1 MAAKKKPVQPTT
13 AGPEVIVPADTPKAP
28 GKCNAVTGTHS
39 IDGVP
44 HERRCDEVLQEGNE
58 GTLKG
63 KPACRTHNWRNF
75 VEKARRKTQSEK
87 ALEQLVGAPEVTLDP
102 TVTGTTSDK
111 MIGSII
117 GRNPVPARSSSDVD
131 PRPSSEL
138 AERGIGGTI
147 ENPVPAAVQAHNEAI
162 AAPTH
167 SVDYIGST
175 GGSNGV
181 PGTNPG
187 RINSQTST
195 LADYKHWAAANGHHV
210 HFADESCSAVDP
222 VTGRNACD
230 MLRPATSYGLYQ
242 DRRHPFVKKLLGVGA
257 EHPMLDEPRNLVI
270 HTDHRTPEQRDF
282 NSPSYIDPMH
292 SSERIQLLSTS
303 TIPWFAQTGSMS
315 SGTRSV
321 GSGLSDAMT
330 RTDQAPRPLRAN
342 TRGAV
347 GARALPDTPTI
358 DIPEATDG
366 ITPGKIA
373 SVHPG
378 LLMRQAHGM
387 KAHVGRPQIDC
398 PTCVEDSHK
407 EDHGW
412 GMHAL
417 ESQQGCPLC

>member
-1 MAAKKKPVQPTT
+1 MAARKKPVQPTT
-13 AGPEVIVPADTPKAP
+13 AGPEVIVPVDTPKAA
-28 GKCNAVTGTHS
+28 GKCNIVTS
-39 IDGVP
+39 RIDINGVP
-44 HERRCDEVLQEGNE
+44 HHRRCDEVLQEGNY
-58 GTLKG
+58 GSLKG
-63 KPACRTHNWRNF
+63 KPACPTHEWRNF
-75 VEKARRKTQSEK
+75 GGTPRQKTQSEK
-87 ALEQLVGAPEVTLDP
+87 AFEQLVVNP
-102 TVTGTTSDK
+102 TISGTHSK
-111 MIGSII
+111 PII
-117 GRNPVPARSSSDVD
+117 DAIVGRELIPPRDSSYVE

-138 AERGIGGTI
+138 AETGLGGTI
-147 ENPVPAAVQAHNEAI
+147 KNPVPAAVQAHNEEV

-175 GGSNGV
+175 GGGKGV
-181 PGTNPG
+181 PGPNPG

-195 LADYKHWAAANGHHV
+195 LADYKHWAATNGHHV

-230 MLRPATSYGLYQ
+230 MLRPATSYGLYR

-257 EHPMLDEPRNLVI
+257 EYPMLDEPRNLVI

-282 NSPSYIDPMH
+282 NHPSYIDPIH

-330 RTDQAPRPLRAN
+330 RTDQPPRQLRAN
-342 TRGAV
+342 ARGAK

-358 DIPEATDG
+358 YIPPVTDG
-366 ITPGKIA
+366 ESTGFVPGKNA
-373 SVHPG
+373 MVHPG
-378 LLMRQAHGM
+378 LLMRQAHNMGS
-387 KAHVGRPQIDC
+387 HVGAPQMHC

-407 EDHGW
+407 EDHGM
-412 GMHAL
+412 GHHAL
-417 ESQQGCPLC
+417 DPEQGCPLC